1 VSGQLS
7 NALKGVQLYLNS
19 FKIDW
24 EAAENPVNWGGISKE
39 QLTSLG
45 KLAGKI
51 GELN

>member
-1 VSGQLS
+1 MGQLAD
-7 NALKGVQLYLNS
+7 ALKGVQLYLNS
-19 FKIDW
+19 FEIDW
-24 EAAENPVNWGGISKE
+24 QAADVPVNWGGIDRD